1 MEFVLQIPYFFII
14 LPKIQAAP
22 LPDPLLRPFHPKSD
36 LMNKLAAILISLVTF
51 FAITAMAGS
60 PIRKSPEDVVR
71 TDGEIDNL
79 LRQLDSVLAK
89 SPDIVRAKEARI
101 AARRG
106 TYASALDEEHHYW
119 AAADL
124 YEEYSTFDSD
134 SALHYADLA
143 ISHARAL
150 DRRDLMA
157 EAELNRSFI
166 FSATGLIEEADK
178 SLHSVKPDSLPTS
191 LAVKYC
197 ERLLFLSTHRDLYIG
212 VRHEKEF
219 YSLKVDSIVQCL
231 TADIPPTDPVYGWL
245 IGWKS
250 LNYKTK
256 SKDAIPV
263 LKKAVDGT
271 TLSSRADAMNAWM
284 LAKLYERTGDRHNH
298 FKYLLLS
305 AIADVQACNKEIASL
320 EEVSDFLC
328 RSGDLDRA
336 NAYIN
341 YCIAAANE
349 YKSRVRIGKL
359 AERQKNILDA
369 IHRRSQDQART
380 NTRFIWALALILL
393 ALVGA
398 TLYILKQNRL
408 LRASRESLNKT
419 NGELSIRVDELTGR
433 VDELSAV
440 REELH
445 SAIAELSDMYED
457 ARHSVGVLA
466 EDNETRD
473 NYIAN
478 VFAICSSYIDKIDEF
493 RANLH
498 KLLSQRQFDK
508 VMSIVKSPEL
518 STEEIK
524 ELYNN
529 FDTIFLKMYPDFVED
544 FNSLLRPEERIELK
558 TPGRLTHELR
568 IYALVRLGL
577 NDSVR
582 IARFL
587 HCKSQTVYNAR
598 QRMRKKAII
607 PREEFA
613 DAVRN
618 LGKATV

>member
-1 MEFVLQIPYFFII
+1 
-14 LPKIQAAP
+14 
-22 LPDPLLRPFHPKSD
+22 
-36 LMNKLAAILISLVTF
+36 MNKLAAILISLVTF

-60 PIRKSPEDVVR
+60 PISKSPGDAVR
-71 TDGEIDNL
+71 ADDEIDNL

-89 SPDIVRAKEARI
+89 SPDIIRAKEARI

-106 TYASALDEEHHYW
+106 TYASAPDEEHRYW

-143 ISHARAL
+143 LSHARAL

-157 EAELNRSFI
+157 EMELNKSYI
-166 FSATGLIEEADK
+166 FSATGLLEEADR
-178 SLHSVKPDSLPTS
+178 SLNSVKPDSLPNS
-191 LAVKYC
+191 LALKYC
-197 ERLLFLSTHRDLYIG
+197 DRLLFLSTHRDLYIG

-219 YSLKVDSIVQCL
+219 YSLRVDSIVQSL
-231 TADIPPTDPVYGWL
+231 TSNIPPTDPVYGWL

-256 SKDAIPV
+256 AKDAIPV
-263 LKKAVDGT
+263 LKKAVDSST
-271 TLSSRADAMNAWM
+271 HSSRADAMNAWM
-284 LAKLYERTGDRHNH
+284 LAKLYERTGDRHNL
-298 FKYLLLS
+298 FKYLLIS
-305 AIADVQACNKEIASL
+305 AIADAQTCNKEIASL
-320 EEVSDFLC
+320 EEVCDFLYH
-328 RSGDLDRA
+328 SGDLDRA

-341 YCIAAANE
+341 YCIAAANQ

-393 ALVGA
+393 ALIGA
-398 TLYILKQNRL
+398 TLHILKQNRL
-408 LRASRESLNKT
+408 LRASRESLNEA
-419 NGELSIRVDELTGR
+419 NGALSVRVNELSGR

-445 SAIAELSDMYED
+445 SAIAELSDMYEN
-457 ARHSVGVLA
+457 ARHSAGVLA
-466 EDNETRD
+466 EDNDTRD
-473 NYIAN
+473 SYIAN
-478 VFAICSSYIDKIDEF
+478 VFAICSDYIDKIDEF
-493 RANLH
+493 RVNLH
-498 KLLSQRQFDK
+498 KLLSQRKFDK

-518 STEEIK
+518 SAEELK

-558 TPGRLTHELR
+558 TPGRLTNELR

-587 HCKSQTVYNAR
+587 HCKSQSVYNAR
-598 QRMRKKAII
+598 QRMRKKAIV

-618 LGKATV
+618 LGKTTV

>member
-60 PIRKSPEDVVR
+60 PIRKSPEDAVR

-89 SPDIVRAKEARI
+89 SPDIVRDKEARI

-106 TYASALDEEHHYW
+106 TYASALDEEHRYW

-143 ISHARAL
+143 LSHARAL

-157 EAELNRSFI
+157 EMELNRSYI
-166 FSATGLIEEADK
+166 FSATGLLEEADR
-178 SLHSVKPDSLPTS
+178 SLNSVKPDSLSSS
-191 LAVKYC
+191 LALKYC
-197 ERLLFLSTHRDLYIG
+197 DRLLFLSTHRDLYIG

-219 YSLKVDSIVQCL
+219 YSLRVDSIVQSL
-231 TADIPPTDPVYGWL
+231 TSNIPPTDPVYGWL

-256 SKDAIPV
+256 VKDAIPV
-263 LKKAVDGT
+263 LKKAVDGST
-271 TLSSRADAMNAWM
+271 HASRADAMNAWM
-284 LAKLYERTGDRHNH
+284 LAKLYERTGDQHNH
-298 FKYLLLS
+298 FKYLLIS
-305 AIADVQACNKEIASL
+305 AIADAQACNKEIASL
-320 EEVSDFLC
+320 EEVSDFLY

-369 IHRRSQDQART
+369 IHRRSQDQARA

-408 LRASRESLNKT
+408 LRASRESLNEA
-419 NGELSIRVDELTGR
+419 NGALSIRVDELTGR

-445 SAIAELSDMYED
+445 SAIAELSDQYES
-457 ARHSVGVLA
+457 ARHSAGVLA

-473 NYIAN
+473 SYIAN
-478 VFAICSSYIDKIDEF
+478 VFAICSDYIDKIDEF
-493 RANLH
+493 RVNLH

-518 STEEIK
+518 SAEELK
-524 ELYNN
+524 KLYNN

-558 TPGRLTHELR
+558 TPGRLTNELR

-587 HCKSQTVYNAR
+587 HCKSQSVYNAR